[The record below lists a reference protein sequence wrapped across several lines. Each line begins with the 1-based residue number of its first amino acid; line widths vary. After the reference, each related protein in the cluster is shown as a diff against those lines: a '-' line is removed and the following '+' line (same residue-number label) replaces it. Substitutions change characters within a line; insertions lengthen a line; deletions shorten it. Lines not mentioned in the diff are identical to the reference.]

1 MKTFYYYYYY
11 GKKTIRSL
19 KGINS
24 LPMLRT
30 V

>member
-1 MKTFYYYYYY
+1 MKTFYYYYYW
-11 GKKTIRSL
+11 KKTIRSL